1 MITPKMLGFQK
12 YLTGLRRHY
21 NTLHQVLAGSNDQNQ
36 IEESRFAVELLDD
49 IIHHFDLF
57 VKMDDKPEQV
67 ANVGAEDDSDRHGW
81 GGE

>member
-1 MITPKMLGFQK
+1 MLGFQK

-21 NTLHQVLAGSNDQNQ
+21 NTLHQVLAGSNDHNQ

-57 VKMDDKPEQV
+57 VKMDNKPEQT
-67 ANVGAEDDSDRHGW
+67 ADDGDDNDPGDWPGW